1 MWRTNTVGINT
12 MRTAI
17 KFCGLNDVASVQAAV
32 ACQVDA
38 FGFVF
43 YAPSPRAVTLAQVQA
58 FQSEIPPFVTR
69 VGLLVN
75 PDEAF
80 VESIIASHCIDIL
93 QFHGQETGEFC
104 EQFRFPYFKALPAT
118 PDVAES
124 GYWAHLNSEYPSARA
139 FLLDTPDPKLHGGT
153 GRSFDWQHWPQAS
166 QKPLILAGGITANNV
181 ADAIA
186 ATKPYA
192 VDVSS
197 GIEISRGQKS
207 AQKMVEF
214 AAAVHKSA

>member
-1 MWRTNTVGINT
+1 

-17 KFCGLNDVASVQAAV
+17 KFCGLKDVASVQAAV

-43 YAPSPRAVTLAQVQA
+43 YDPSPRAVTLAQVQA
-58 FQSEIPPFVTR
+58 LQREIPPFVTR

-75 PDEAF
+75 ADQAF
-80 VESIIASHCIDIL
+80 VESIIASHCVDVL

-104 EQFRFPYFKALPAT
+104 EQFQFPYYKVLPAT
-118 PDVAES
+118 MEVTEAA
-124 GYWAHLNSEYPSARA
+124 YWARVNAQYPSARA
-139 FLLDTPDPKLHGGT
+139 FMLDTPDPKLHGGT
-153 GRSFDWQHWPQAS
+153 GKAFDWACWPQAC
-166 QKPLILAGGITANNV
+166 QKPLILAGGLNADNV
-181 ADAIA
+181 AHAIEC
-186 ATKPYA
+186 TKPYA

-207 AQKMVEF
+207 AQKMVDF
-214 AAAVHKSA
+214 SAAVRKSG